1 MALTQTRVEVKL
13 LTTQTKPD
21 DLSVPQDAVSYL
33 KSLSLADG
41 AGAGAVNL
49 LFHDQRTL
57 AASAT
62 ENLDLAATLADK
74 FGATLTFARIKAVL
88 VVAAAA
94 NTNNVN
100 FTQPAAN
107 GVPGLFLA
115 AGDGVAVQ
123 PGGMFLWVAPS
134 AAGAVVTPATGD
146 LLTVTNSAAGTSVT
160 YDVLI
165 LGAAT

>member
-1 MALTQTRVEVKL
+1 MALTRTRVELKL
-13 LTTQTKPD
+13 TTTQTKPD
-21 DLSVPQDAVSYL
+21 DLSVPQDAVDYL
-33 KSLSLADG
+33 KALNFGDG

-57 AASAT
+57 AASGT
-62 ENLDLAATLADK
+62 ENLDLAGTLADK

-88 VVAAAA
+88 VVAATG

-100 FTQPAAN
+100 VTQPAAN
-107 GVPGLFLA
+107 GVPVFLA
-115 AGDGVAVQ
+115 AGDGVGVR
-123 PGGMFLWVAPS
+123 PGGMFLWVAPD
-134 AAGAVVTPATGD
+134 AAGAVVTAGTGD

>member
-1 MALTQTRVEVKL
+1 MALTRTKL
-13 LTTQTKPD
+13 SLSLIAAQTKPD
-21 DLSVPQDAVSYL
+21 DLSVPQDLIDYL
-33 KSLSLADG
+33 KTLSFADG
-41 AGAGAVNL
+41 AGVGAANL

-57 AASAT
+57 AASGT
-62 ENLDLAATLADK
+62 ENLDFAGTLADK
-74 FGATLTFARIKAVL
+74 FGQTLTFARIKAVL

-107 GVPGLFLA
+107 GVPGMFLA

-134 AAGAVVTPATGD
+134 AAGAVVTAATGD

-160 YDVLI
+160 YDVII

>member
-1 MALTQTRVEVKL
+1 MVMTRTRVDVKL
-13 LTTQTKPD
+13 ITTQTKPD
-21 DLSVPQDAVSYL
+21 DLSVPQDAVDYL
-33 KSLSLADG
+33 KSLSFGDG
-41 AGAGAVNL
+41 VGAGAVNL

-57 AASAT
+57 AASGT

-74 FGATLTFARIKAVL
+74 FGQTLTFARIKAVL
-88 VVAAAA
+88 FVAAAA

-100 FTQPAAN
+100 VTQPAAN
-107 GVPGLFLA
+107 GVPGMFLA
-115 AGDGVAVQ
+115 AGDGVAIH
-123 PGGMFLWVAPS
+123 PSGMFLWVAPS

-165 LGAAT
+165 LGGAT

>member
-1 MALTQTRVEVKL
+1 MALTRTRVELKL
-13 LTTQTKPD
+13 TTTQTKPD
-21 DLSVPQDAVSYL
+21 DLSVPQDAVDYL
-33 KSLSLADG
+33 KGLNFGDG
-41 AGAGAVNL
+41 AGAGAANL

-57 AASAT
+57 AASAS
-62 ENLDLAATLADK
+62 ENLDLAGTLADK
-74 FGATLTFARIKAVL
+74 FGQTLTFARIKAVM
-88 VVAAAA
+88 VVAAAG

-100 FTQPAAN
+100 VTQPAAN
-107 GVPGLFLA
+107 GVPGMFLA

-123 PGGMFLWVAPS
+123 PSGIFLWVAPS

-146 LLTVTNSAAGTSVT
+146 LITVTNSAAGTSVT

>member
-1 MALTQTRVEVKL
+1 MALTRTRVELKL
-13 LTTQTKPD
+13 TTTQTKPD
-21 DLSVPQDAVSYL
+21 DLSVPQDAVDYL
-33 KSLSLADG
+33 KALSFGDG

-62 ENLDLAATLADK
+62 ENLDLAGTLADK
-74 FGATLTFARIKAVL
+74 FGQTLTFARIKAVL
-88 VVAAAA
+88 VVAATG

-100 FTQPAAN
+100 VTQPASN
-107 GVPGLFLA
+107 GVPVFLA
-115 AGDGVAVQ
+115 AGDGVGIR
-123 PGGMFLWVAPS
+123 PGGMFLWVAPD
-134 AAGAVVTPATGD
+134 AAGAVVTAGTGD

>member
-1 MALTQTRVEVKL
+1 MALTRTRVELKL
-13 LTTQTKPD
+13 NTTQTKPD
-21 DLSVPQDAVSYL
+21 DLSVPQDAVEYL
-33 KSLSLADG
+33 KALSFGDG

-57 AASAT
+57 AASAS
-62 ENLDLAATLADK
+62 ENLDLAGTLADK

-88 VVAAAA
+88 VYAATG

-100 FTQPAAN
+100 VIREATN
-107 GVPGLFLA
+107 GVPLFLA
-115 AGDGVAVQ
+115 AGDGIAVK
-123 PGGMFLWVAPS
+123 PGGLFLWVDPS
-134 AAGAVVTPATGD
+134 AAGAVVTAGTGD

>member
-1 MALTQTRVEVKL
+1 MALTRTRLSVSL
-13 LTTQTKPD
+13 AATQTKPD
-21 DLSVPQDAVSYL
+21 DLSIPQDAIDYV
-33 KSLSLADG
+33 KALSFADG
-41 AGAGAVNL
+41 AGAGAANL
-49 LFHDQRTL
+49 VFHDQRTL

-62 ENLDLAATLADK
+62 ENLDLAGVLSDK
-74 FGATLTFARIKAVL
+74 FGQALTFARVKAVL

-100 FTQPAAN
+100 VTQPASN
-107 GVPGLFLA
+107 GVPLFLA
-115 AGDGVAVQ
+115 AGDGVGVR
-123 PGGMFLWVAPS
+123 PGGMFLWVAPD
-134 AAGAVVTPATGD
+134 AAGAVVTAGTGD